1 MKTSF
6 MTILAFHIRDL
17 RETKDITQAEIAEK
31 LGMTSAGWGKVE
43 NGKSSLSVENLMKF
57 CKLIDN
63 DAGSL
68 IKSAQ
73 STAKK
78 LINQGWSV
86 SYSQVED
93 DGLLEARTFS
103 SLADSKIDFILQKA
117 IGEAINNNLTNNVKS
132 TVLKYAS
139 IYAGIADLLP
149 IKFKR

>member
-17 RETKDITQAEIAEK
+17 REIKGITQAEIAEK
-31 LGMTSAGWGKVE
+31 LGMTSAGWGKIE

-57 CKLIDN
+57 SKLIN
-63 DAGSL
+63 SDAGSL

-73 STAKK
+73 SIAKQ

-93 DGLLEARTFS
+93 DGLLKAKTLS
-103 SLADSKIDFILQKA
+103 SLVDTKIDTLLQEK
-117 IGEAINNNLTNNVKS
+117 IGEAIKNNLANDINS
-132 TVLKYAS
+132 TVIKYAS
-139 IYAGIADLLP
+139 IYAGIANLLP
-149 IKFKR
+149 IKLKR